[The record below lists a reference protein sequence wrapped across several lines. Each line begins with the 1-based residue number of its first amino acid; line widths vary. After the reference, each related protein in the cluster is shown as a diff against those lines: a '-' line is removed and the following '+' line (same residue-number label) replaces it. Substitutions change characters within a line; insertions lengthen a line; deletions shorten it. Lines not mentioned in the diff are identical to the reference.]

1 MSDLLRKIDFKSLY
15 RPSESRRIPESEL
28 AEEIS
33 EAAKEAPA
41 ITNATGSPYLSDQN
55 FQLKEVL
62 FNSPAETQWKE
73 VKSYEATRNIS
84 AFTNLK
90 KLNIL

>member
-1 MSDLLRKIDFKSLY
+1 MSDLLRKIDFRSPY
-15 RPSESRRIPESEL
+15 RPCESRRIPESEL
-28 AEEIS
+28 TEETS
-33 EAAKEAPA
+33 EVCEVAPA

-55 FQLKEVL
+55 FQLKQVL
-62 FNSPAETQWKE
+62 FNSPAETEWKE
-73 VKSYEATRNIS
+73 VKSFEQTRNIS

>member
-1 MSDLLRKIDFKSLY
+1 V
-15 RPSESRRIPESEL
+15 PESEL
-28 AEEIS
+28 TEETS
-33 EAAKEAPA
+33 EACEAAPV
-41 ITNATGSPYLSDQN
+41 ITNATGSPYLSDQS
-55 FQLKEVL
+55 FQLKQVL

-73 VKSYEATRNIS
+73 VKSYEETRNIS

>member
-1 MSDLLRKIDFKSLY
+1 VDQTIIVSDVT
-15 RPSESRRIPESEL
+15 
-28 AEEIS
+28 
-33 EAAKEAPA
+33 PA
-41 ITNATGSPYLSDQN
+41 ITNAKGSPYLSDQS
-55 FQLKEVL
+55 FHLKEVL
-62 FNSPAETQWKE
+62 YNSPAETEWKE

>member
-1 MSDLLRKIDFKSLY
+1 MSDLLRKIDFRSFQ
-15 RPSESRRIPESEL
+15 RPSESRRVPESKL
-28 AEEIS
+28 AEEITITI
-33 EAAKEAPA
+33 EEPA
-41 ITNATGSPYLSDQN
+41 ITNATGSPYLSDQS
-55 FQLKEVL
+55 FQLKEVF